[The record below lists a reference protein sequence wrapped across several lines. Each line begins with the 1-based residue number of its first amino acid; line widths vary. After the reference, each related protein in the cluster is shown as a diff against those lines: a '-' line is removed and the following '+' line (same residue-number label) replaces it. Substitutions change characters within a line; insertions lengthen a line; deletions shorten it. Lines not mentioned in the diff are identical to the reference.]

1 MFEMCMRMHV
11 WYLYVRMYI
20 PMLHPQIVSNGGFSS
35 SYRYYPNRRGWLG
48 DIILLILLRFEDH
61 LRGEHLWTQALHVFF
76 VGAVSNLIHYI
87 IYYNIIPLLLDI
99 SSIIINIHNNGMLML
114 YEWDD
119 HGIIPSISHDF
130 TMILPF
136 TKHAWRVRQPG
147 LRSDS
152 LLTCAL
158 TLSPLS
164 SDGKRSFGASDWCQ
178 SQRFVGQG
186 GLATIEKVENQN
198 RGNRYSMILVLE

>member
-1 MFEMCMRMHV
+1 MYDTYMCV
-11 WYLYVRMYI
+11 CIYLCCILKLYQMVGSAQATATTLI
-20 PMLHPQIVSNGGFSS
+20 AED
-35 SYRYYPNRRGWLG
+35 GWATS
-48 DIILLILLRFEDH
+48 FC
-61 LRGEHLWTQALHVFF
+61 WFCCALKITFGANISELKHYTFFF

-99 SSIIINIHNNGMLML
+99 SSIIINIHNNGMIML

-136 TKHAWRVRQPG
+136 TKHAWRVRPPG

-178 SQRFVGQG
+178 SQRLGKG
-186 GLATIEKVENQN
+186 A
-198 RGNRYSMILVLE
+198 